1 MRITVL
7 GAGAWGT
14 TLAAVAAGNRHEV
27 TLWGREP
34 RVVDEINCDHT
45 NTLFLP
51 NADIPHSVHATTV
64 LEDTRG
70 SDLVVI
76 AIPTQHIRSTVQDSN
91 VLRGAHVVNVAK
103 GIEVGTHLRV
113 SQILAS
119 LCAGNTSFGVLS
131 GPSHAEEV
139 IARMPTTV
147 VAASTNE
154 DIAVQTQHV
163 FSTDVFRVYT
173 SSDVVGVEVCGA
185 LKNVI
190 AIAAGIV
197 DGLGLGDNTKAALI
211 TRGLAEMS
219 RLGVALGAQQQ
230 TFYGLAGLGDLIVT
244 CASRHSRNRFVG
256 EEIGKGRTLQDIL
269 TNMTAVAEGVATTRA
284 ALELAATLNV
294 DLPITAEVAAILFED
309 EEPRTAIRNLMLRPV
324 KAE

>member
-14 TLAAVAAGNRHEV
+14 ALAAVASENEHEV
-27 TLWGREP
+27 TLWGREAH
-34 RVVDEINCDHT
+34 VVDEINSDHR
-45 NTLFLP
+45 NTLYLP
-51 NADIPHSVHATTV
+51 NGNVPHSVHATTV
-64 LEDTRG
+64 IEDTRG

-76 AIPTQHIRSTVQDSN
+76 AIPTQYIRSTVHDN
-91 VLRGAHVVNVAK
+91 DVLRGAHVVNVAK

-113 SQILAS
+113 SQILEG
-119 LCAGNTSFGVLS
+119 LKAGNTSFGVLS

-147 VAASTNE
+147 VAASTNPDTALE
-154 DIAVQTQHV
+154 IQRV
-163 FSTDVFRVYT
+163 FSTEVFRVYT
-173 SSDVVGVEVCGA
+173 SDDVIGVEICGA

-211 TRGLAEMS
+211 TRGLAEIS
-219 RLGVALGAQQQ
+219 RLGVALGADQQ

-269 TNMTAVAEGVATTRA
+269 THMTSVAEGVPTTRA
-284 ALELAATLNV
+284 ALELASTLGV
-294 DLPITAEVAAILFED
+294 DLPITSKVAAILFED
-309 EEPRTAIRNLMLRPV
+309 LEPRSAIRNLMLRPV